1 MESLFIY
8 EKGELSLRKTL
19 WWTLL
24 LTLGMVLLATGC
36 GGASTPSGEDG
47 DTGGGTGDTSGASG
61 GTQEIRIGMVNWAED
76 IAVSHLWKVILEQEG
91 YQVTLQQLDA
101 APLYTGLAN
110 GDLDVFLDAWLPITH
125 EAYWEKYKD
134 QLEDYGIWY
143 GGQADLGLAVPTYV
157 EEVNSIEDLEAHKDL
172 FNGEIT
178 GIDAGAGLMRLI
190 EEAVI
195 PEYGLS
201 LKLVASSE
209 SAMLSAL
216 DNAVK
221 NQEPIVIAAWRPHWM
236 FTEWDLKYLEDP
248 KKTLGEPEEIHTLA
262 NKDFAERHPEVA
274 SWLKNFK
281 MTDEQLGTLES
292 YIFNEGMAEDE
303 AAKRWIEENRNVVD
317 GWLGR

>member
-1 MESLFIY
+1 ML
-8 EKGELSLRKTL
+8 KTRF

-24 LTLGMVLLATGC
+24 LTLGMVGLAAGC
-36 GGASTPSGEDG
+36 GGASAPSGEEAGDG
-47 DTGGGTGDTSGASG
+47 EGNGAQSDT
-61 GTQEIRIGMVNWAED
+61 IRIGMVNWAED
-76 IAVSHLWKVILEQEG
+76 IAVSHLWKVILAEEG

-125 EAYWEKYKD
+125 EAYWEKYQE
-134 QLEDYGIWY
+134 QLEDYGVWY

-157 EEVNSIEDLEAHKDL
+157 EEVNSIEDLEEHKDL

-190 EEAVI
+190 EEKVI

-209 SAMLSAL
+209 AAMLSAL

-221 NQEPIVIAAWRPHWM
+221 NQRPIVIAAWRPHWM

-248 KKTLGEPEEIHTLA
+248 KKAFGEPEELHTVA
-262 NKDFAERHPEVA
+262 HRSFSERFPEV
-274 SWLKNFK
+274 STWLKNFK
-281 MTDEQLGTLES
+281 MTEEQLGTLES
-292 YIFNEGMAEDE
+292 YIFKEGMEEDE
-303 AAKRWIEENRNVVD
+303 AAKRWIEENRGVVD
-317 GWLGR
+317 DWLGR